1 MENKEKIT
9 KEYQKIIADLAKAES
24 LSDWEKVGKIRK
36 EKQIYE
42 KIIANQEKIE
52 TIEKQIKEVEKILIK
67 EKDHSLIAI
76 ANQEKIELPLKKSNL
91 KKEIILLQKE
101 LRGQEAEP
109 KSIIVEIRAGAGG
122 DEASLFAADLFNMY
136 SKYAET
142 QNWQVKILSG
152 HRTELGGYKEVVF
165 QISGSNVFTK
175 MKYEAG
181 VHRVQR
187 IPSTEK
193 QGRIH
198 TSTASVAILTK
209 PKKNQI
215 KIKPDDLQIDTYRS
229 SGPGGQNVNKRET
242 AIRVTHLPSGI
253 VVTSQNERNQAQNK
267 ENALAIL
274 QAKLL
279 DAQEEAQSERMDSSR
294 KKQVGQ
300 NKRAE
305 KIRTYNFPQD
315 RITDHRIK
323 KSWHNLEMIMS
334 GDLDP
339 IIEALKNSEEL

>member
-1 MENKEKIT
+1 MVNIEEIEKKYEQIDKELAQSKSISNWEKI
-9 KEYQKIIADLAKAES
+9 
-24 LSDWEKVGKIRK
+24 GKLRK

-42 KIIANQEKIE
+42 TVIAKQKEIEK
-52 TIEKQIKEVEKILIK
+52 IEKQIKEAEKILVK
-67 EKDHSLIAI
+67 EKDPGLILL
-76 ANQEKIELPLKKSNL
+76 ANQEKIDLPIKKNNL
-91 KKEIILLQKE
+91 EKEISSLLKE
-101 LRGQEAEP
+101 LNGEEAEP

-136 SKYAET
+136 SKYAEN
-142 QNWQVKILSG
+142 QNWQVKILNG
-152 HRTELGGYKEVVF
+152 HRTELGGYKEIAFQVSGPKVF
-165 QISGSNVFTK
+165 SK
-175 MKYEAG
+175 MKHEAG

-198 TSTASVAILTK
+198 TSTASVAILTR

-215 KIKPDDLQIDTYRS
+215 KIKPDELQIDTYKS

-242 AIRVTHLPSGI
+242 AIRITHLPSGI

-274 QAKLL
+274 QAKLFE
-279 DAQEEAQSERMDSSR
+279 AQEEQQAEKIDSNR
-294 KKQVGQ
+294 KKQIGQ

-315 RITDHRIK
+315 RVTDHRIK
-323 KSWHNLEMIMS
+323 KTWHNLQDIME
-334 GDLDP
+334 GGLDVIVKDL
-339 IIEALKNSEEL
+339 EELKE